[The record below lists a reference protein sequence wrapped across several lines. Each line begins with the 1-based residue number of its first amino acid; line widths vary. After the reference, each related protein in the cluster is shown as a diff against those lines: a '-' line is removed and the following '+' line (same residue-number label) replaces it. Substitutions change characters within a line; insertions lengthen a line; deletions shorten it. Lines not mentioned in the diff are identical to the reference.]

1 MDLEILNPLEYPG
14 WDELL
19 LTHEDYS
26 FFHTSAWA
34 RVLSE
39 SYKYKPLYFTSINNG
54 KLSALI
60 PVMEINSFLT
70 GRRGVSLPFTDFCQP
85 IVSDEAQFKETIR
98 QIIEYGKMARWK
110 YIEWRG
116 GESYFQRTQPSLS
129 YYGHALELVPNE
141 NELLSSFRESTK
153 RNIKKALKQGVE
165 VIISNSLQ
173 SMKDFHRLNCITR
186 KHHGLPPQPL
196 FFFKKVFEHVISR
209 NLGFVALAYHSKRV
223 IASAIYFIFGD
234 KAIYKYGASDRNFQH
249 LRPNN
254 LVMWE
259 AIKWSA
265 QNGFKSFNL
274 GRTEPENDGLL
285 QFKRGWGTKQQNINY
300 YKYDLANQ
308 AYSKNNYK
316 VDVFSGLFR
325 KMPTPFLNVLGVL
338 FYKHMG

>member
-1 MDLEILNPLEYPG
+1 
-14 WDELL
+14 
-19 LTHEDYS
+19 
-26 FFHTSAWA
+26 
-34 RVLSE
+34 
-39 SYKYKPLYFTSINNG
+39 
-54 KLSALI
+54 
-60 PVMEINSFLT
+60 MEIDSFLT

-98 QIIEYGKMARWK
+98 QIIEYGKKARWK
-110 YIEWRG
+110 HIEWRG

-141 NELLSSFRESTK
+141 NELLASFRESTK

-173 SMKDFHRLNCITR
+173 SMKAFHRLNCITR

-223 IASAIYFIFGD
+223 IAGGVYFHFGD
-234 KAIYKYGASDRNFQH
+234 KAIYKYGASDRDFQS

-259 AIKWSA
+259 AIKCSA
-265 QNGFKSFNL
+265 HNGFKSFNF

-285 QFKRGWGTKQQNINY
+285 QFKRGWATSEKMINY
-300 YKYDLANQ
+300 YKYDFEKELFINER
-308 AYSKNNYK
+308 SKVTGFHNR
-316 VDVFSGLFR
+316 VFSI
-325 KMPTPFLNVLGVL
+325 TPIPLLRFVGSRL
-338 FYKHMG
+338 YKHIA